1 MHYFLDLQTLYV
13 IAIALPGVRWA
24 IIEQVV
30 AVISN
35 DGLGLTKYVLRFIA
49 NIIFE
54 SVRAKLSP
62 A

>member
-1 MHYFLDLQTLYV
+1 MRSCRRNRRRSSLGPV
-13 IAIALPGVRWA
+13 PGVRWA

-35 DGLGLTKYVLRFIA
+35 DGLRLTKYVLHFIA

-54 SVRAKLSP
+54 SVHDKLSP